1 MSIIG
6 VFGFLS
12 SVFKI
17 ISEVFSFRLSVEWL
31 SVISYQ
37 LSGYQLSVGASLS
50 TLRIYTAMC
59 PVYCLNQDLQ
69 DSRIYRMRAAS

>member
-31 SVISYQ
+31 SVIS
-37 LSGYQLSVGASLS
+37 YQLSVGASLS